1 MTYIE
6 DLVQKAIEN
15 DRRSIGKLITI
26 LENRLDGFDE
36 LRKIIDGQKK
46 KSFILGIT
54 GPPGA
59 GKSTLIGKLVFE
71 FSKDEK
77 LAVIMIDATSPYSGG
92 SLLGNRLRIAD
103 ENNAYIRSM
112 STRGQSGG
120 LNFAIGDVLD
130 LLTYIGFSMIII
142 ESVGA
147 GQDEVDIMYFSDLV
161 TLVLAPGLGDEIQAM
176 KAGQMEIGDFIVLT
190 KGDRPESY
198 IAEKQLMEILSIPDT
213 AKSHKF
219 FKVSSLTGAGLKE
232 LIQAIRSEKEKVSSG
247 YDIIKSREKI
257 RNNLMAILS
266 MKEDRLNELAEKLSK
281 GELSLTQVTRIFIK
295 ELCNL
300 E

>member
-1 MTYIE
+1 MTYVD
-6 DLVQKAIEN
+6 DLVQKAIQN

-26 LENRLDGFDE
+26 LENRLDGYDE
-36 LRKIIDGQKK
+36 LRKIIDGQRK

-59 GKSTLIGKLVFE
+59 GKSTLIARLVSD
-71 FSKDEK
+71 FSKNEK

-92 SLLGNRLRIAD
+92 SLLGNRLRIAE

-130 LLTYIGFSMIII
+130 FLTYIGFSMIII

-161 TLVLAPGLGDEIQAM
+161 ILVLAPGLGDEIQAM

-219 FKVSSLTGAGLKE
+219 FKVSSITGAGLKE
-232 LIQAIRSEKEKVSSG
+232 LIQAIKDERDKVSSG
-247 YDIIKSREKI
+247 HDIIKSKEKI
-257 RNNLMAILS
+257 KNNIMVIFNR
-266 MKEDRLNELAEKLSK
+266 KDQKLNELAEKLSK
-281 GELSLTQVTRIFIK
+281 GDLTLNQATRAFIK
-295 ELCNL
+295 EICNL